1 MAKKFASS
9 RLVKN
14 NKVGLARHAR
24 NFAGNR
30 EVVPPPDH
38 RCNLP
43 FEHLPI
49 WLSGAKWPY
58 PPTPREG
65 DSSVNRAIGNLWLQ
79 CRRVLIV
86 DSSLSKGDRNP
97 PGTESAAGHCAR
109 ARLAKGTIIDIAGL
123 RQSFSQRRSLRGLAR
138 KATLVNFSVEIG
150 GESAP
155 GRRKTLDIS

>member
-30 EVVPPPDH
+30 EVVPSPDH

-43 FEHLPI
+43 LEHLPV

-65 DSSVNRAIGNLWLQ
+65 DSGVNRAIGNLWLQ
-79 CRRVLIV
+79 CRRILIV

-97 PGTESAAGHCAR
+97 PGAESAAGHCAR
-109 ARLAKGTIIDIAGL
+109 ARLAKGTIIDIARL
-123 RQSFSQRRSLRGLAR
+123 RQSFGQCGGLRGPTR
-138 KATLVNFSVEIG
+138 KAALVNLSVQIG
-150 GESAP
+150 GKPAP
-155 GRRKTLDIS
+155 RRRKTLDIS